1 MRAVRYNLELTVR
14 FRPTGE
20 SDWRDG
26 TTQNV
31 SASGVLFHATTPLAA
46 DTRVELRL
54 TLPIDPA
61 PDAFS
66 EVICNGHI
74 ARTASSPV
82 AGRTGLAVAIS
93 DYKLI
98 RRETIES

>member
-1 MRAVRYNLELTVR
+1 MRALRYNLALTVR

-20 SDWRDG
+20 SAWQDG

-31 SASGVLFHATTPLAA
+31 SASGVLFHAMTPLAA

-54 TLPIDPA
+54 ALPTDA
-61 PDAFS
+61 TPDAFS

-74 ARTASSPV
+74 VRTSPSLE
-82 AGRTGLAVAIS
+82 GRTGLAVAIS
-93 DYKLI
+93 DYRLV